1 MEVAVALTPVEI
13 RHISFSRSLLGYS
26 RSGVDR
32 LLEDIVEVAA
42 VQDDIGVVGAEGGL
56 ADLQGSLVV
65 GAGAGQIAP
74 GRLVLQPVDRYLVGQ
89 GPGPAEQ
96 TRP

>member
-1 MEVAVALTPVEI
+1 MSSNDTCPPQLTTEAEASALFTTK
-13 RHISFSRSLLGYS
+13 
-26 RSGVDR
+26 